1 MPQTTDSRTLTSY
14 VNDSSV
20 PFVRSF
26 QGFAGENLENLY
38 KCDVWNIITVL
49 CLSASLAESI
59 AEDSIDI
66 SEIINGEDFNL
77 YPSKLCEKCLVTL
90 KGFPLNQVKALM
102 SGILS
107 VDMSHG

>member
-1 MPQTTDSRTLTSY
+1 MPQSNNFKTLISY
-14 VNDSSV
+14 VDVPSV

-38 KCDVWNIITVL
+38 KCDVWDIVTVL
-49 CLSASLAESI
+49 CQAASLAESI
-59 AEDSIDI
+59 AEDTIDI
-66 SEIINGEDFNL
+66 SEILEADDLEL
-77 YPSKLCEKCLVTL
+77 YPSKLCEKCLKTL